1 MSRLNRETRTVLEK
15 AVSYL
20 EERCGTKANK
30 VTVPELSHSYNL
42 WHYWL
47 EREWHTLA
55 YELGNKQVDL
65 SYSYRLPCQ
74 NCLTATTSGTTGWR
88 GSGTPWLTNW
98 AINSYNLWHY
108 WLEREWHTLAYE
120 LGNKQVDLSYS
131 YRLPCQNCLTATTS
145 GTTGWRG
152 SGTPWLTNWVTLPEL
167 SHSYNL
173 WHYWLERE
181 WHTLAYELG
190 NKQLQ
195 VTVPELSHSYN
206 LWHYWLE
213 REWHT
218 LAYELGNKQLQV
230 TVPELSHSYNLW
242 HYWLE
247 REWHTL
253 AYELGNKQLQVT
265 LPELSHSYN
274 LWHYWLEREWHTL
287 AYELGNKQL
296 QVTLPELSHSY
307 NLWHYWLERE
317 WHTLAYELG
326 NKQLQVTVPELS
338 HSYNLWHYWLERE
351 WHTLAYELGNKQ
363 LQVTVPELSHSY
375 NLWHYWL
382 EREWHTLAYE
392 LGNKQVDL
400 SYSYRLPCQN
410 CLTATTSG
418 TTGWRG
424 VAHLAECNKQVDLST
439 VTVTLPE
446 LSHSYNLW
454 HYWLRGSGTPW
465 LTNWVTL
472 PELSH
477 SYNLWHYWLERE
489 WHTLAYELGNKQLQ
503 VTVPELSHSYNLWHY
518 WLEREWHTLA
528 YELGNKQLQV
538 TLPELSHSY
547 NLWHYWLE
555 REWHTLAYELGNK
568 QLQVTVP
575 ELSHSYNLWHYWL
588 EREWHTLAYE
598 LGNKQYTVS
607 GVRELV
613 KMVLGRSEFTVPTV
627 LKLLESS
634 LLPVTPKQWAE
645 DKTAK
650 LRQTLIEEL
659 GDDGVLVLPSFPTT
673 AHQHYVPF
681 FRPFNFCFW
690 AIVNVLHFPAT
701 QVPLGLS
708 RDGLPLGL
716 QKIIT
721 RCQIWTEGWVVTR
734 CQIWTEGWVVELA
747 ETHSHRAACALR
759 DMNWSVVVQ
768 QRTPL
773 LIIP

>member
-1 MSRLNRETRTVLEK
+1 MKALLQAAAVAACLVPMAVGSDTGGSIRMPCYFCGLFGHMPTTGTISTKGIYFRTGEETDPTMSTAGTLTRYAEDISPMLKLLVGENVDKLKLDTQVNMKQLRLSFVVDFNEMRMSRLNGETRTVLEK

-30 VTVPELSHSYNL
+30 VTLPELSHSYNL

-74 NCLTATTSGTTGWR
+74 NCLTATTSGTTDWR

-98 AINSYNLWHY
+98 AIN
-108 WLEREWHTLAYE
+108 
-120 LGNKQVDLSYS
+120 
-131 YRLPCQNCLTATTS
+131 
-145 GTTGWRG
+145 
-152 SGTPWLTNWVTLPEL
+152 
-167 SHSYNL
+167 
-173 WHYWLERE
+173 
-181 WHTLAYELG
+181 
-190 NKQLQ
+190 
-195 VTVPELSHSYN
+195 
-206 LWHYWLE
+206 
-213 REWHT
+213 
-218 LAYELGNKQLQV
+218 
-230 TVPELSHSYNLW
+230 SYNLW

-287 AYELGNKQL
+287 AYELGNKQ
-296 QVTLPELSHSY
+296 
-307 NLWHYWLERE
+307 
-317 WHTLAYELG
+317 
-326 NKQLQVTVPELS
+326 
-338 HSYNLWHYWLERE
+338 
-351 WHTLAYELGNKQ
+351 
-363 LQVTVPELSHSY
+363 
-375 NLWHYWL
+375 
-382 EREWHTLAYE
+382 
-392 LGNKQVDL
+392 
-400 SYSYRLPCQN
+400 
-410 CLTATTSG
+410 
-418 TTGWRG
+418 
-424 VAHLAECNKQVDLST
+424 
-439 VTVTLPE
+439 
-446 LSHSYNLW
+446 
-454 HYWLRGSGTPW
+454 
-465 LTNWVTL
+465 VTL

-650 LRQTLIEEL
+650 LRQTLIEKL

-716 QKIIT
+716 QVKELFHGLKVVKSPSHELLFQVGKQKIIT
-721 RCQIWTEGWVVTR
+721 RCQIWTEGWVF
-734 CQIWTEGWVVELA
+734 ELV

-759 DMNWSVVVQ
+759 LQSLVRLSSLLGHFHRGARVPERKSHDNKWREFQHGQHDLGQSRQKVSLTVGHLSWFRIHARKRRTLLDYTFTILSPIDKPGLLSLYLVAKLFDSPSPRNWRMPSVVTCLVVA
-768 QRTPL
+768 TPYNDHL
-773 LIIP
+773 CIAVVKELENGFGGYVPPCAVVATPYNDHLCIAIAQELENAFGGYVPPCAVVSYYL